1 MKKSSRPS
9 MAIVNKQRRNAK
21 KDAGREGKNSNPL
34 TKVKADK
41 RPSHA
46 K

>member
-1 MKKSSRPS
+1 
-9 MAIVNKQRRNAK
+9 MAIVNKQCRNAK

-34 TKVKADK
+34 TEVKADK

>member
-1 MKKSSRPS
+1 
-9 MAIVNKQRRNAK
+9 MAAVNEQCRNAK
-21 KDAGREGKNSNPL
+21 QDAGRKGKNSNPL